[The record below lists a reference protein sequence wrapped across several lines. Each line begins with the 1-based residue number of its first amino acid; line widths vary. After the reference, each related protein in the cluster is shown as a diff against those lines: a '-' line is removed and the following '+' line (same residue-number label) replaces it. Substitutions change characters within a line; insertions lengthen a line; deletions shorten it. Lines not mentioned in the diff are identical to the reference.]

1 MQVVKSVTNT
11 IHTYLF
17 SVRYVSIRG
26 ILTLTLEVNM
36 TTSDTTDLAVWRY
49 GIISRLLH
57 RNEEDGTLEQDLLQL
72 AARPFR
78 KPDGR
83 SVSFSHE
90 TLRKWLYR
98 YRLGGLPALGDLPKQ
113 NRGTHSSVPEQLADR
128 LAELRREHPRW
139 TLARMLDQLID
150 EESWNMANPSRATL
164 YRFAGTMGLHRDP
177 HLVNHT
183 PARPFAYQDFGQ
195 LWMADFLHGPKI
207 RVKGKRRKT
216 YLHAIIDD
224 ASRYV
229 VRAGFY
235 LAEDTEVL
243 MKELMIAVR
252 QHGIPMRFYT
262 DNGACYA
269 SRHLKFVCAGLGIHL
284 IHTPPGKPRG
294 RGKVERYFRTVR
306 DGFLEGDKPPAHT
319 LDGLNEAFKKWLSLY
334 HKRIHSSL
342 SVTPLQKRL
351 SSPSCCRT
359 LPEAVDIEPL
369 FRMKRRCRVYL
380 NNTIR
385 FKKRS
390 YEVLDALPGERL
402 DVWFMPWELD
412 LVWYGP
418 DIKPAKPVDLHHNAQ
433 TTRR

>member
-1 MQVVKSVTNT
+1 
-11 IHTYLF
+11 
-17 SVRYVSIRG
+17 
-26 ILTLTLEVNM
+26 M
-36 TTSDTTDLAVWRY
+36 TTPDTTELAVWRY

-57 RNEEDGTLEQDLLQL
+57 RNEEDGTLGDELRQL
-72 AARPFR
+72 AAHPFR

-83 SVSFSHE
+83 SVRFSPE

-98 YRLGGLPALGDLPKQ
+98 YRNGGLPGLGDLPKNNQ
-113 NRGTHSSVPEQLADR
+113 GTHASIPEQLAER
-128 LAELRREHPRW
+128 LRGLRGEHPRW
-139 TLARMLDQLID
+139 TLARMLRQLV
-150 EESWNMANPSRATL
+150 EEKLWDMVNPSRATL
-164 YRFAGTMGLHRDP
+164 YRFASTTNLHRDP
-177 HLVNHT
+177 HLVEHT
-183 PARPFAYQDFGQ
+183 PARPFTYQNFGQ

-207 RVKGKRRKT
+207 RIRGQKRKT

-229 VRAGFY
+229 VRAGFFT
-235 LAEDTEVL
+235 AEDSEVL
-243 MKELMIAVR
+243 MKEMMVAVR

-269 SRHLKFVCAGLGIHL
+269 SRHLKFVCANLGIHL

-294 RGKVERYFRTVR
+294 RGKVERFFRTVR
-306 DGFLEGDKPPAHT
+306 DGFLEGEKPPAHT
-319 LDGLNEAFKKWLSLY
+319 LDGLNDAFRQWLSHY

-342 SVTPLQKRL
+342 GISPLQKRL
-351 SSPSCCRT
+351 GSPSSCKA
-359 LPEAVDIEPL
+359 LPEAVEIEPL

-390 YEVLDALPGERL
+390 YEVMDALPGERL
-402 DVWFMPWELD
+402 DVWFMPWQPD

-418 DIKPAKPVDLHHNAQ
+418 EMKPARPVDPIRNAQ

>member
-1 MQVVKSVTNT
+1 MTW
-11 IHTYLF
+11 
-17 SVRYVSIRG
+17 
-26 ILTLTLEVNM
+26 ILTLIQEENM
-36 TTSDTTDLAVWRY
+36 TTADKTELAVWRY

-57 RNEEDGTLEQDLLQL
+57 RNEEDGTLDQDLKEL
-72 AARPFR
+72 AAQPFR

-83 SVSFSHE
+83 SVSFSPE
-90 TLRKWLYR
+90 TIRKWLYR
-98 YRLGGLPALGDLPKQ
+98 YRHGGLPGLGDMPKR
-113 NRGTHSSVPEQLADR
+113 NRGTHASVPEQLAER
-128 LAELRREHPRW
+128 LIVLRREHPRW
-139 TLARMLDQLID
+139 TLARMLAELID
-150 EESWNMANPSRATL
+150 EKLWDMVNPSRATL
-164 YRFAGTMGLHRDP
+164 YRFAGTKNLHRDP
-177 HLVNHT
+177 HLTQHT

-195 LWMADFLHGPKI
+195 LWSADFLHGPKI
-207 RVKGKRRKT
+207 RVQGKKRKT

-229 VRAGFY
+229 VRAGFF

-269 SRHLKFVCAGLGIHL
+269 SRHLKFVCANLGVHL

-319 LDGLNEAFKKWLSLY
+319 LDGLNEAFRKWLVLY
-334 HKRIHSSL
+334 HNHIHSSL
-342 SVTPLQKRL
+342 GISPKQKRL
-351 SSPSCCRT
+351 ARPSACKP
-359 LPEAVDIEPL
+359 LPEPVDIEPL

-390 YEVLDALPGERL
+390 FEVPDVPPGERL
-402 DVWFMPWELD
+402 DVWFMPWEPD
-412 LVWYGP
+412 IVWYGSEM
-418 DIKPAKPVDLHHNAQ
+418 KQAKQVDLYQNAQ
-433 TTRR
+433 STWR